1 MRNQLV
7 KDLEGFNCGVCP
19 HKARLKEKGIKE
31 CWEGDGGDCDKYAL
45 EWAANRLTDLGY
57 VKVVRC
63 GQCRWLEERVV
74 WQAAGGEASKMYICK
89 SPHSHM
95 KGIARFD
102 GDYYCSEGEAKEGAN
117 A

>member
-1 MRNQLV
+1 MSELV
-7 KDLEGFNCGVCP
+7 KDLEGFDCDVCP
-19 HKARLKEKGIKE
+19 NNERLNSRGVKE
-31 CWEGDGGDCDKYAL
+31 CWEWDGGACVEYAL
-45 EWAANRLTDLGY
+45 QWAANRLTERGY
-57 VKVVRC
+57 VKVVQC
-63 GQCRWLEERVV
+63 GECRHLEERTI
-74 WQAAGGEASKMYICK
+74 AEFDKEHPCKTMYICT